1 MLRSQSPSLP
11 FPFPPTTQTAIS
23 RCCAFERPLHSLPFL
38 FPLTAPPPPP
48 LSLYPSRPAGALR
61 PQAPAG
67 KERAYSQGAERSS
80 GRPDLAAALSSQ
92 RPLGRF
98 RVSGSRM
105 AKVTKAIK
113 KFQQRKAKQQRG
125 PKAGVSKGKVKA
137 RHGRG
142 ASNSKRG
149 GPSKGA
155 GSRDDKWSEKKGV

>member
-1 MLRSQSPSLP
+1 
-11 FPFPPTTQTAIS
+11 
-23 RCCAFERPLHSLPFL
+23 
-38 FPLTAPPPPP
+38 
-48 LSLYPSRPAGALR
+48 
-61 PQAPAG
+61 
-67 KERAYSQGAERSS
+67 
-80 GRPDLAAALSSQ
+80 
-92 RPLGRF
+92 
-98 RVSGSRM
+98 M